1 MVRIKYKYTLEDKM
15 NNEKRN
21 GSEKRKAVTPRKKEI
36 INLIIAFFIMGS
48 ISLVVAIVGFAVVS
62 PIMGLIGLII
72 LLGVPVATFYEYR
85 NVNLSYCRKCGEKY
99 DYDCD
104 VEWNVVDVK
113 CEEKKE
119 ETIVSISC
127 TCHNCGVER
136 SFERKYI
143 TATIDDKGNEKIKP
157 IEPQIKRCFKKK

>member
-1 MVRIKYKYTLEDKM
+1 M

-119 ETIVSISC
+119 ETAS
-127 TCHNCGVER
+127 GVKFGPY
-136 SFERKYI
+136 S
-143 TATIDDKGNEKIKP
+143 
-157 IEPQIKRCFKKK
+157 